1 MPILGYDR
9 FKRMISFTKTKI
21 PEFIF
26 TELEPIKSDDS
37 LVQKY
42 GVEFG
47 VKQTKDLIEHGFR
60 FIHYYTMNLEK
71 SILEIVAQSGIRDT

>member
-26 TELEPIKSDDS
+26 EALEPIKNDDS
-37 LVQKY
+37 QVQKY

-47 VKQTKDLIEHGFR
+47 ASQTKDLIDHGFR

-71 SILEIVAQSGIRDT
+71 SVLEIVSQSGILDT